1 MAMETILTAE
11 KIVKRFHENE
21 TVLNGVDLSISSNS
35 FNVILGA
42 SGSGKTTLL
51 NIISGLLR
59 PTSGKVLYNGSEL
72 TAFNSSQMADLKRND
87 IGHIFQSYLLLPNL
101 TAEENIRIGM
111 TTSRETSLPFGEI
124 TAMLGIDDILHKF
137 PSQLSGGQQQRV
149 SVARAIIKNPKIL
162 FCDEATGALD
172 EENSRRVIKLLHS
185 IKQQYGVTV
194 VFITHNLRIADTAE
208 RVITMKDGR
217 IHHDRRNHAPISAD
231 EMSWEIG

>member
-1 MAMETILTAE
+1 MATILSAE
-11 KIVKRFHENE
+11 KIVKRFHDNE
-21 TVLNGVDLSISSNS
+21 TVLNGVDLSISPNS

-51 NIISGLLR
+51 NIMSGLLK
-59 PTSGKVLYNGSEL
+59 PTSGKVFYNGSEL
-72 TAFNSSQMADLKRND
+72 TAFNPSQMADLKRND

-101 TAEENIRIGM
+101 TAGENIRIGM
-111 TTSRETSLPFGEI
+111 TTSRETSLPFDEI
-124 TAMLGIDDILHKF
+124 TEMLGIGDILHKF

-149 SVARAIIKNPKIL
+149 SVARAIIKNPKVL

-172 EENSRRVIKLLHS
+172 EENSRRVIKLLNS
-185 IKQQYGVTV
+185 IKQRYGVTV

-208 RVITMKDGR
+208 RIITMKDGLV
-217 IHHDRRNHAPISAD
+217 HHDRPNEDPISAD

>member
-1 MAMETILTAE
+1 MATILSAE

-21 TVLNGVDLSISSNS
+21 TVLNGVDLSISPNS

-51 NIISGLLR
+51 NIMSGLLK
-59 PTSGKVLYNGSEL
+59 PTSGKVFYNGSEL
-72 TAFNSSQMADLKRND
+72 TAFNPSQMADLKRND

-101 TAEENIRIGM
+101 TAGENIRIGM
-111 TTSRETSLPFGEI
+111 TTSRETSLPFDEI
-124 TAMLGIDDILHKF
+124 TEMLGIDDILHKF

-149 SVARAIIKNPKIL
+149 SVARAIIKNPKVL

-185 IKQQYGVTV
+185 IKQRYGVTV

-208 RVITMKDGR
+208 RIITMKDGLV
-217 IHHDRRNHAPISAD
+217 HQDRSNKAPLARKK
-231 EMSWEIG
+231 